1 MVFTETTFEKCIAN
15 INNINAVLFFGPN
28 FGLGTILGDKLEK
41 TFSPEEKVII
51 DYDDV
56 DKNFKQNL
64 DSLLSNDFFSK
75 KKLIKIYNVKG
86 KILKDINCISGQ
98 RFNDKLILFFAP
110 DVDGKSALKNFFE
123 KNDLLV
129 SINCYEDDEKKVIN
143 IIQDFCNE
151 NNLKIESS
159 AITLIAQML
168 HGDRKALLSEL
179 EKLSLFYNGNKNN
192 LITNE
197 DITNIIK
204 TEQTFNAS
212 ILIDNILL
220 CNKKRAL
227 QEYELFR
234 SESGQIIVFLRFF
247 IKNIMDFIDMKKLID
262 NGMSLDQAMKIK
274 FIFFKR
280 IPAIKS
286 ILSKVDIK
294 TFEKYIKNSLD
305 VEKIAKIYGN
315 DTALRVFEKK
325 CIIF

>member
-28 FGLGTILGDKLEK
+28 FGLGTILGEKKKK

-56 DKNFKQNL
+56 DKNFKQSL

-86 KILKDINCISGQ
+86 KILKDINFISEQ

-179 EKLSLFYNGNKNN
+179 EKLSLFYKGNKNN

-262 NGMSLDQAMKIK
+262 NGMSIDQAMKIK

-325 CIIF
+325 CIIS